1 MEIGRLLI
9 LIGVLCVCAGAM
21 LLLLPKGSNPF
32 AWFGKLP
39 GDIYYKGENT
49 VVFVP
54 LVSMLVVSAVF
65 SVISLCVQKFLR

>member
-9 LIGVLCVCAGAM
+9 LIGVLCICAGAM

-39 GDIYYKGENT
+39 GDIYYKNENS
-49 VVFVP
+49 VVFIP

-65 SVISLCVQKFLR
+65 SVISLLAQKLGR

>member
-39 GDIYYKGENT
+39 GDIYHKGENT
-49 VVFVP
+49 VVFIP

-65 SVISLCVQKFLR
+65 SVVSLLVQKFLR